1 MPIERLM
8 VPGEPAPFSHYC
20 HVVKARG
27 QIFLSGAVGIAPDG
41 SIPESTAA
49 QFELALKSL
58 DNCLRHA
65 GGLPEHIVKVNVYMT
80 RIGER
85 GLINPFRQAYFGEH
99 RPASTLV
106 EVSALVDPRLSVE
119 IEAIAVLPE

>member
-1 MPIERLM
+1 MSIERLM

-65 GGLPEHIVKVNVYMT
+65 GHAPPLGVKRFGAPTLKRLHDRLRATIVGN
-80 RIGER
+80 
-85 GLINPFRQAYFGEH
+85 H
-99 RPASTLV
+99 RMA
-106 EVSALVDPRLSVE
+106 
-119 IEAIAVLPE
+119 